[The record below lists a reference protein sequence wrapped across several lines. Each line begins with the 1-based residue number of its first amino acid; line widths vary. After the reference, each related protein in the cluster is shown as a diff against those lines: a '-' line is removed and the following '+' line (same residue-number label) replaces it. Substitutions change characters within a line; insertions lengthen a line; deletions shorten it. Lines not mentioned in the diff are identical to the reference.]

1 MKNFESA
8 TVMEIDTK
16 AFKNNMQNIQKIVG
30 KDKTLIPVVKA
41 NGYGTYINKN
51 MELMNDFKILA
62 VARSEEGVDL
72 RNNGYKKEI
81 VMINQPYIGEI
92 DDIIENNLEI
102 GLSSK
107 EFLDEIIKRKLNV
120 KVHIEVETGMNR
132 TGFLLNEL
140 EDVCKKI
147 KENSNIEVIGIYTHL
162 SNADVDEE
170 YTNMQF
176 EKFTRGVKIVQKY
189 FNKVK
194 YIHMSASNGLM
205 YFKNQDICN
214 SYRPGII
221 MYGYP
226 SSDRESAF
234 KLEPIAKLKSKI
246 TYIKEIEAG
255 ESVGYGRAYKT
266 TKKTKIATIP
276 IGYADGLRRSLFEKG
291 NVVINGTIC
300 PIIGKICMDSIMADI
315 TKIDAKVNDD
325 VYIWDNEKITLEDI
339 AKEYD
344 TINYEVIST
353 IADRVPRVFKD

>member
-72 RNNGYKKEI
+72 RNNGYQKEI
-81 VMINQPYIGEI
+81 VIINQPYIGEI

-107 EFLDEIIKRKLNV
+107 EFLNEIIKRKLNV

-226 SSDRESAF
+226 SSDREPAF

-246 TYIKEIEAG
+246 TYVKEIDAG

-266 TKKTKIATIP
+266 TKITKIATVP

-300 PIIGKICMDSIMADI
+300 PIIGKICMDSIMVDV
-315 TKIDAKVNDD
+315 TGIDAKVNDD
-325 VYIWDNEKITLEDI
+325 VYIWDNDKITLEDI

-353 IADRVPRVFKD
+353 IADRVPRVFKN